1 MPRRRDPD
9 RSRLED
15 MVLLYQEKQVAVPQ
29 PRFGSHEAMGLDGDV
44 CTDRY
49 SRFGAY
55 GYDDDSQED
64 VHELVLR

>member
-1 MPRRRDPD
+1 
-9 RSRLED
+9 
-15 MVLLYQEKQVAVPQ
+15 MVLVYQGKQVAVPQ

-44 CTDRY
+44 CMDHY